1 MTIRQLRG
9 WLQYKFYS
17 CISIGPLIHKD
28 YPVVKT
34 FKAGLTVRLFPR
46 LFGVEGA
53 ENVLAAV
60 NSVAV
65 EVICSDAFD
74 DKA

>member
-1 MTIRQLRG
+1 MRVGQRNGDIAVDNDNL
-9 WLQYKFYS
+9 
-17 CISIGPLIHKD
+17 PLIHKD

-46 LFGVEGA
+46 LFGIEGA

-60 NSVAV
+60 NPVAV
-65 EVICSDAFD
+65 EFICSDAFD